1 MGKKSRIPKG
11 GGGVDALCKGGRALQ
26 GLVGSGHD
34 ITTSGAA
41 SVTITDANRGHLAA
55 LLGGTK
61 NVMVAGHDLQG
72 LRAALDDPDIDFS
85 GGGGG
90 GGGGVAGPPSIL
102 VPPPPAPSATDTN
115 LPPPSIKTMKETILF
130 AGLSTAGL
138 LERGDIEARYAQ
150 AEARLAEARLAE
162 AERLE
167 NQLKRRHIAESSD
180 DDDVPISQL
189 QAPVPEPPTPPHP
202 WLAFWDASSERYYF
216 AHPQTGEVQWDMPG
230 SAEHQ
235 KNLPLTLSNLASMP
249 AEHQKNL
256 VGERLYPLV
265 RRVQPE
271 LAGKITGMLLEM
283 DTAELLHLIETP
295 DALRLKVD
303 EAIEVLKRHRRQVAE
318 EADLQ
323 ARRISIAAAVAEAA
337 AKDIPPSEHP
347 NDNERFLNAAVAL
360 MTNIATNDDD
370 KIDLLVYAKT
380 SVVLSVGPVE
390 YVKKIKRWPRLR
402 KYWPRLRRRFCS
414 HCGKGTLDLSAPR
427 LMVCGGCG
435 QGRGVGR
442 YCSEACQRAAWPEHQ
457 KHCPRLDL

>member
-1 MGKKSRIPKG
+1 MGKKSRKGRKKDPHEVTIPPGTAPGSKLTVPLPDG
-11 GGGVDALCKGGRALQ
+11 RHLTLTTPPGSKPGDCISLKEVDRAKNGHPSIALASGPDVDGSGRLRDILAKTRELERSAVAWPPAGIPPPGRA
-26 GLVGSGHD
+26 
-34 ITTSGAA
+34 
-41 SVTITDANRGHLAA
+41 
-55 LLGGTK
+55 
-61 NVMVAGHDLQG
+61 
-72 LRAALDDPDIDFS
+72 
-85 GGGGG
+85 
-90 GGGGVAGPPSIL
+90 
-102 VPPPPAPSATDTN
+102 
-115 LPPPSIKTMKETILF
+115 
-130 AGLSTAGL
+130 
-138 LERGDIEARYAQ
+138 
-150 AEARLAEARLAE
+150 
-162 AERLE
+162 
-167 NQLKRRHIAESSD
+167 
-180 DDDVPISQL
+180 
-189 QAPVPEPPTPPHP
+189 PTPPVGSMP
-202 WLAFWDASSERYYF
+202 LTEDEKCALMQRINGLPSEKLDLVVYTLDETSDAVTPRGGGDGNLDRVDLNTLDPTALRSLQQF
-216 AHPQTGEVQWDMPG
+216 VNIL
-230 SAEHQ
+230 SATQ
-235 KNLPLTLSNLASMP
+235 PLTLSSLASMP

-318 EADLQ
+318 ETDLQ

-414 HCGKGTLDLSAPR
+414 HCGKGTLDLAAPR